1 MAAKARAKTLRPV
14 VHQSAVIPYRLRR
27 RGIEIA
33 IITATRSDRWLV
45 PKGHLE
51 PGLTP
56 QASAAKEAYEEAGL
70 LGRADSFIVGRFE
83 YIKRRQRRLVH
94 VYPMAVLQELERWP
108 ERRLRERRWVSMD
121 EAAELVCYKE
131 LGRCI
136 RAMHELLLTSVAA

>member
-1 MAAKARAKTLRPV
+1 MTAKARTKTVRTV

-51 PGLTP
+51 PGLSP

-70 LGRADSFIVGRFE
+70 LGQADSFIVGRFE
-83 YIKRRQRRLVH
+83 YRKRNQRRLVN
-94 VYPMAVLQELERWP
+94 VYPMAVLQELDRWP
-108 ERRLRERRWVSMD
+108 EQRVRERRWVSVA
-121 EAAELVCYKE
+121 EAAERVCYPE

-136 RAMHELLLTSVAA
+136 RAMDAMLLTSVAA